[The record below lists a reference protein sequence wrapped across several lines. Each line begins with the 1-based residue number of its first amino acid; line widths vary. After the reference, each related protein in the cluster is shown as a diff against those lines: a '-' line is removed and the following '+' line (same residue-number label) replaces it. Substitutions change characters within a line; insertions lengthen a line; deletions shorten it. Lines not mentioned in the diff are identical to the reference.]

1 MTEFQMTEAPY
12 LLTRKMAQQRY
23 SIGQR
28 TLDDLYRRDPEFPAL
43 RVGKKVLIH
52 REQADAYFTRYLREV
67 IETE

>member
-1 MTEFQMTEAPY
+1 MSEAIYDEAPY

-52 REQADAYFTRYLREV
+52 REKADAYFTRYLREV
-67 IETE
+67 IDTE

>member
-1 MTEFQMTEAPY
+1 MTEFEMAEAPF
-12 LLTRKMAQQRY
+12 LLSRKAAAARY
-23 SIGQR
+23 SLGQR

-52 REQADAYFTRYLREV
+52 REQADAYFTRYIRDV